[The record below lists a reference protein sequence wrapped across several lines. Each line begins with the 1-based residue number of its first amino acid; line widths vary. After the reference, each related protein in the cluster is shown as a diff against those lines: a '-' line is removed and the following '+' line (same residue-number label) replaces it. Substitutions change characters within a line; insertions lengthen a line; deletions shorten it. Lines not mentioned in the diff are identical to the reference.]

1 MEKSE
6 WSQNNKGINAIG
18 FFPLHFYDVTSHP
31 QFPDQAGQL
40 KWNVQFCL
48 TIPPS
53 APPIAP
59 PGTIAVVLK
68 AKMLF
73 FVRLIYKCY
82 CFVCLLAHVDSSWL
96 LPALCVFHPSR
107 LTAAADPA
115 HPRAPGPSEHHRAHC
130 VRHGHGSH
138 SAGRHPQAVQ
148 LLGGCSTSGVQH
160 PEEVQWVT
168 PPQTG

>member
-1 MEKSE
+1 MM
-6 WSQNNKGINAIG
+6 QT
-18 FFPLHFYDVTSHP
+18 FFPLHFYDVTFDP

-73 FVRLIYKCY
+73 FVRSMKH
-82 CFVCLLAHVDSSWL
+82 VLLSQLFAHEASS
-96 LPALCVFHPSR
+96 
-107 LTAAADPA
+107 
-115 HPRAPGPSEHHRAHC
+115 
-130 VRHGHGSH
+130 
-138 SAGRHPQAVQ
+138 
-148 LLGGCSTSGVQH
+148 
-160 PEEVQWVT
+160 
-168 PPQTG
+168 